1 MKKSQAI
8 FNALLVPV
16 DFGMLLLAGLITYLF
31 RTEILSSFRPV
42 LFELNLPLDRYFI
55 LVFFVSLFFLGAYA
69 ISGLYAMNVTR
80 KIMEEFSRIVVASSA
95 GIMGVI
101 IFIFLR
107 QELFDSRFL
116 VIGAWIFAIVF
127 VMTGRLL
134 MRLAQKNWKLGIE
147 KVLIVGNDKISKK
160 IKKDIEIN
168 PSWGLLVVKE
178 LGSPEIDEIKTAI
191 GNPGVDQVI
200 LADPNYSAEE
210 VSKLVAF
217 CNEYH
222 LSFKYVPNVHQI
234 LTKNFAFDM
243 FTDVPLIELRRTSL
257 YGWGRIIKRIVDI
270 GAAVLGLII
279 LSPLFLIVAFTIKWE
294 TDGPVF
300 VKLKRISKN
309 RVIDLYKFRSMIRNA
324 ERLKHLLL
332 RYNERLDGP
341 LFKLKKDPRITVI
354 GKLIRKT
361 RIDELPQLL
370 NILKGDIS
378 LVGPRPHQPDE
389 IERYLR
395 HHKNVLAIK
404 AGATGLAQISGSS
417 DLPFEKE
424 VALDTFYTE
433 NWSFLLDIKIV
444 LKTFVKVFTDKSAV

>member
-1 MKKSQAI
+1 MKKSQVI

-55 LVFFVSLFFLGAYA
+55 LVFFVSLFFLVVYA

-80 KIMEEFSRIVVASSA
+80 KITEEFFKIVVASSA
-95 GIMGVI
+95 GIMGII

-116 VIGAWIFAIVF
+116 VIGAWIFTIVF

-134 MRLAQKNWKLGIE
+134 MRLAQKNWKLGVE
-147 KVLIVGNDKISKK
+147 KVLIIGGDKISEK
-160 IKKDIEIN
+160 IKKDIETN
-168 PSWGLLVVKE
+168 PSWGLIVVKE
-178 LGSPEIDEIKTAI
+178 LKSPEVDEIKVAI

-200 LADPNYSAEE
+200 LADPNYSADE
-210 VSKLVAF
+210 VSELVAF

-234 LTKNFAFDM
+234 LTKNFTFDM
-243 FTDVPLIELRRTSL
+243 FTDIPLIELRRTSL
-257 YGWGRIIKRIVDI
+257 YGWGRIIKRVVDI

-279 LSPLFLIVAFTIKWE
+279 LSPLFLIVAFVIKWE

-324 ERLKHLLL
+324 ERLKHMLL

-341 LFKLKKDPRITVI
+341 LFKLKKDPRVTLV
-354 GKLIRKT
+354 GKFIRKT

-370 NILKGDIS
+370 NILKGEIS

-389 IERYLR
+389 IEQYLG

-404 AGATGLAQISGSS
+404 AGATGLAQVSGSS
-417 DLPFEKE
+417 DLSFEKE
-424 VALDTFYTE
+424 VALDTFYIE
-433 NWSFLLDIKIV
+433 NWSFFIDMKIII
-444 LKTFVKVFTDKSAV
+444 KTFIKVFTDKSAV

>member
-1 MKKSQAI
+1 MKKSQVI

-16 DFGMLLLAGLITYLF
+16 DFGMLLAAGLITYLF

-55 LVFFVSLFFLGAYA
+55 LVLFTSLFFLGAYA
-69 ISGLYAMNVTR
+69 ISGLYSMNVTR
-80 KIMEEFSRIVVASSA
+80 KITEEFFKIIVASSA

-116 VIGAWIFAIVF
+116 VIGAWLFAIIF
-127 VMTGRLL
+127 VMIGRLL
-134 MRLAQKNWKLGIE
+134 MRFAQRHWMLGIE
-147 KVLIVGNDKISKK
+147 KVLIIGIDGISGR
-160 IKKDIEIN
+160 IKKDIEAN
-168 PSWGLLVVKE
+168 PAWGLVVVGE
-178 LGSPEIDEIKTAI
+178 LSEPRISGVKTFI
-191 GNPGVDQVI
+191 GNPGVDQVV
-200 LADPNYSAEE
+200 LADPNYSSDE
-210 VSKLVAF
+210 VSELVAF
-217 CNEYH
+217 CNENH
-222 LSFKYVPNVHQI
+222 ITFKYVPNVHQI

-243 FTDVPLIELRRTSL
+243 FTDIPLIELRRTSL
-257 YGWGRIIKRIVDI
+257 YGWGRIMKRIVDI
-270 GAAVLGLII
+270 AAAVLALVI
-279 LSPLFLIVAFTIKWE
+279 LSPVFLIVAFAIKWE

-309 RVIDLYKFRSMIRNA
+309 RIIDLYKFRSMVRNA

-332 RYNERLDGP
+332 QYNERRDGP
-341 LFKLKKDPRITVI
+341 LFKLKGDPRVTRV
-354 GKLIRKT
+354 GKFIRRT
-361 RIDELPQLL
+361 RMDELPQFW

-389 IERYLR
+389 IKQYLG

-404 AGATGLAQISGSS
+404 AGATGLGQISGSS

-424 VALDTFYTE
+424 VALDTFYIE
-433 NWSFLLDIKIV
+433 NWSLLLDLKVIV
-444 LKTFVKVFTDKSAV
+444 KTALKFFFDKTAV